1 MHSDMTSP
9 IHDMGSRVGCQEAV
23 CCICCIAG
31 CRGPDLQE
39 KSSLYRDWVAMQA
52 GLVFHP
58 PVGEPAAR
66 LALEDF
72 NRHWNGKYQAI
83 VDMWEKDWDEIMACM
98 DLSETLRKI
107 TYTTN
112 AIENLNREIRRAT
125 KTKGAWVSDRALLI
139 QLFLSLERS
148 RKSWNKDVHNWANV
162 TRELIEKFGDRFAN
176 HIIQ

>member
-66 LALEDF
+66 LAAEARGV
-72 NRHWNGKYQAI
+72 NRTLMTTATFPSRSSRLGNQPALPGPSI
-83 VDMWEKDWDEIMACM
+83 RFPTL
-98 DLSETLRKI
+98 LSYYFRPGSPVHRLR
-107 TYTTN
+107 
-112 AIENLNREIRRAT
+112 
-125 KTKGAWVSDRALLI
+125 
-139 QLFLSLERS
+139 
-148 RKSWNKDVHNWANV
+148 
-162 TRELIEKFGDRFAN
+162 
-176 HIIQ
+176 